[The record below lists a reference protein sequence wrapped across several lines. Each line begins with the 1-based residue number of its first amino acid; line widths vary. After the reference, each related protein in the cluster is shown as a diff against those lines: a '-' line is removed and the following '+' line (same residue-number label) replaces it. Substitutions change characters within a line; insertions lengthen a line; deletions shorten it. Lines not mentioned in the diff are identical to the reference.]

1 MLDFDKK
8 FFDEWDEL
16 IDGISA
22 EMYFEDLKQVLE
34 EDFFVADEIT
44 PESRFIEDLGL
55 DSLLVMQLL
64 LQMEEKYG
72 ITIDGEEIEGIETIG
87 DAVKLLEGKI
97 G

>member
-1 MLDFDKK
+1 
-8 FFDEWDEL
+8 
-16 IDGISA
+16 
-22 EMYFEDLKQVLE
+22 MYFDVLKQILE

-72 ITIDGEEIEGIETIG
+72 VTIDGEEIEGIETIA
-87 DAVKLLEGKI
+87 DALKLLEEKI

>member
-1 MLDFDKK
+1 
-8 FFDEWDEL
+8 
-16 IDGISA
+16 
-22 EMYFEDLKQVLE
+22 MYFDVLKKILE

-72 ITIDGEEIEGIETIG
+72 ITIDGEEIEGIETIA
-87 DAVKLLEGKI
+87 DALKLLEEKSDSSTNVV
-97 G
+97 